1 MKSISFLSPANILYG
16 PLHTKQAVSMFLRA
30 VEEAKKQGG
39 TVVCGGKVMGVVS
52 G

>member
-1 MKSISFLSPANILYG
+1 MKSVSFFFPANILYG

-39 TVVCGGKVMGVVS
+39 TVVCGGKVMGVV
-52 G
+52 GG